1 MAQEIRIQDQLERV
15 RNAHGIL
22 INKGCM
28 SCQHRKIVEGI
39 RICQLKQKEVGARS
53 QCPDWQMSDGL
64 KNAGLNRGCKVRLY
78 GTRTV
83 LID

>member
-15 RNAHGIL
+15 HNAHGVWV
-22 INKGCM
+22 NKGCM
-28 SCQHRKIVEGI
+28 SCQHRKLVEGS
-39 RICQLKQKEVGARS
+39 RFCQLNQIEVGARS
-53 QCPDWQMSDGL
+53 LCPEWQMSDGM
-64 KNAGLNRGCKVRLY
+64 KNAGLNRGCKVRLR